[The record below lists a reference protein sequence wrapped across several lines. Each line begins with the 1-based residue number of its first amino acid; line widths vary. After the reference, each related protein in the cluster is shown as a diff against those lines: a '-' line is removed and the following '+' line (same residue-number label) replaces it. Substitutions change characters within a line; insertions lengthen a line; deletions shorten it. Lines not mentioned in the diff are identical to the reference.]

1 MGSLATNMA
10 YKPTQPDNLTQA
22 LAAVA
27 TQRDRETEASAA
39 MIERAI
45 ALIDAVAN
53 GILPHT
59 QQFGWVVARA
69 HPLVLVVRRE
79 SLSVVI
85 APAVVWQRRPAVFK
99 PCIGKLQVGAARLVL
114 LGQLSDIA
122 LQIAMQSGLQALLPE
137 GTRLQAVFVAIDSAF
152 ALMQGRVHNQ
162 RQKKELSRYRYELGE
177 LVEIARMLST
187 EQETEKLLNLIL
199 EKARYIS
206 GADGGSIYVVQGGRD
221 GEPRTL
227 RFKLTQNDSVSFDWR
242 EFTLPINVHSI
253 AGATALDSKSINL
266 PDVTALSADL
276 PYKVDKSFDEK
287 IGYRTRSML
296 CVPLVSKNRRVI
308 GVLQLI
314 NKKLVPQTKLRT
326 EEDFATQVL
335 PFDSRSQALL
345 EALAAQAGICLENAM
360 LYEEIQNILDGFV
373 HASVEAIEQR
383 DPSTSG
389 HSRRVA
395 ELSIGLASALM
406 RVQTGAYAGISFTD
420 RDMQELKYAALLH
433 DFGKIGVRERVLVKA
448 KKLYPNDLQRLQ
460 DRFDFA
466 RLSYK
471 TRLLQ
476 RQLELQQSGAV
487 SSDLERA
494 MHEYEEQISSLTEAW
509 NTICLANEPSVLAN
523 DVCCRVDCLQNLTYL
538 GADGESLPLVT
549 PSELANLR
557 IPKGSLND
565 MEFDEIRSH
574 VEHTYQFLV
583 RIPWGARFAN
593 IPTIAG
599 AHHER
604 LDGTGYPKGLG
615 EAQIP
620 VQSKIMSIADIFDA
634 LTASD
639 RPYKKAVPIERALA
653 ILHSEAQNNHID
665 KDLLRAFVE
674 AEVWNRRTG

>member
-1 MGSLATNMA
+1 MAHEPTPPEEPARACGATGTQTGS
-10 YKPTQPDNLTQA
+10 D
-22 LAAVA
+22 
-27 TQRDRETEASAA
+27 AA
-39 MIERAI
+39 MIQAAI
-45 ALIDAVAN
+45 GTIEAVAKD
-53 GILPHT
+53 ILP
-59 QQFGWVVARA
+59 QAKQFGWVVARA

-85 APAVVWQRRPAVFK
+85 APAVVWQRRPAVLK

-122 LQIAMQSGLQALLPE
+122 LRIAMQSGLQALLPE
-137 GTRLQAVFVAIDSAF
+137 DSTAQVLCVAIDSAF
-152 ALMQGRVHNQ
+152 AFMHGRVHNQ
-162 RQKKELSRYRYELGE
+162 RQKKEISRYRYELGE
-177 LVEIARMLST
+177 LIAIARMLST

-206 GADGGSIYVVQGGRD
+206 GADGGSIYVVQGGTD
-221 GEPRTL
+221 GEPPML
-227 RFKLTQNDSVSFDWR
+227 CFKLTQNDSVSFDWR
-242 EFTLPINVHSI
+242 EFTLPISVHSI
-253 AGATALDSKSINL
+253 AGATALDNKSINL

-314 NKKLVPQTKLRT
+314 NKKIVPQTKLRT

-360 LYEEIQNILDGFV
+360 LYEEIQKIFDGFV

-395 ELSIGLASALM
+395 KLSIGLASAVM
-406 RVQTGAYAGISFTD
+406 RAQTGVYAGVSFTE
-420 RDMQELKYAALLH
+420 RDIQELKYAALLH

-448 KKLYPNDLQRLQ
+448 KKLYPHELQRLQ

-476 RQLELQQSGAV
+476 HQLNLLQSGAA
-487 SSDLERA
+487 SSELEHA
-494 MHEYEEQISSLTEAW
+494 MHEYDEQISLLTEAW
-509 NTICLANEPSVLAN
+509 NTICLANEPSVLAH
-523 DVCCRVDCLQNLTYL
+523 DVCSRVDGLQNLTYP
-538 GADGESLPLVT
+538 GADNEPHPLVT
-549 PSELANLR
+549 PLELVNLK

-565 MEFDEIRSH
+565 VEFDEIRSH
-574 VEHTYQFLV
+574 VEHTYQFLS
-583 RIPWGARFAN
+583 RIPWGSRFAN

-604 LDGTGYPKGLG
+604 LDGTGYPRGLV

-639 RPYKKAVPIERALA
+639 RPYKRAVPVERALD
-653 ILHSEAQNNHID
+653 ILHLEARDNHID
-665 KDLLRAFVE
+665 EELLRLFVD
-674 AEVWNRRTG
+674 AKVWNNQTG